1 MFTVYSQVPWMA
13 QAMTVLVHSPS
24 VDAAEMTAPVQ
35 RSLAGVDPDIAV
47 EVATFEQRT
56 GDWVGDRRF
65 VMAAL
70 TGFAALALALAGI
83 GIYGLLSF
91 TVAQRTREMGIRA
104 ALGAQRAGIVG
115 LMMSRAAR
123 IFVAGTAAGLLL
135 AFWMTRAIASM
146 LVDIAPFDPLTW
158 IVTLAVLALCCAVAA
173 FVPAW
178 RAARIDPLVALRSN

>member
-1 MFTVYSQVPWMA
+1 MA
-13 QAMTVLVHSPS
+13 V
-24 VDAAEMTAPVQ
+24 PVQ

-70 TGFAALALALAGI
+70 TAFAALALALAGI

-104 ALGAQRAGIVG
+104 ALGARRAGIVG
-115 LMMSRAAR
+115 FMMSRAAR

-146 LVDIAPFDPLTW
+146 LVDVAPFDPLTW
-158 IVTLAVLALCCAVAA
+158 VVTITVLALCCAVAA